1 MSFALDRYEP
11 VAFHTHPDLMRA
23 AEAQTEV
30 LHPVEPPPMS
40 APAPTPQPVRTPSP
54 APAPVVESAPV
65 SPPTQAP
72 PAPVTP
78 SPVAAYLIGMD
89 ATPLLRAHL
98 ADFLD
103 AAGSRRD
110 VRVSVGL
117 AAGGDVAWVL
127 RDQVPYGVRAM
138 PRYPDPTPMSDVSAT
153 LAATAAVVTADAAGE
168 PGRRQL
174 VVLLWDRCPEPVEA
188 PPALASAP
196 VLHCVDVVLS
206 PPPTSGPGQGSW
218 VLARSRPGLR
228 PSLLA
233 HAGLLLDG
241 WEAFADPPAGLWL
254 GRLPERA

>member
-1 MSFALDRYEP
+1 MSFSLDRYEP

-153 LAATAAVVTADAAGE
+153 LAATAAVVTADGAGRT
-168 PGRRQL
+168 GRRQL

-188 PPALASAP
+188 AARAGFRPGAALRRRGAQPASHQRPGPGFVGAGPFPSWRSG
-196 VLHCVDVVLS
+196 LHCWH
-206 PPPTSGPGQGSW
+206 TRGSCW
-218 VLARSRPGLR
+218 M
-228 PSLLA
+228 
-233 HAGLLLDG
+233 DG
-241 WEAFADPPAGLWL
+241 R
-254 GRLPERA
+254 RLPIRQPDSG

>member
-30 LHPVEPPPMS
+30 LHAGAPPPMS

-54 APAPVVESAPV
+54 APAPVAEPSPV
-65 SPPTQAP
+65 FPPTQAP

-78 SPVAAYLIGMD
+78 EPIAAYLVGMD

-103 AAGSRRD
+103 AAGTRRD

-117 AAGGDVAWVL
+117 AAGGDVVWVL
-127 RDQVPYGVRAM
+127 RDQVPYGVRAL
-138 PRYPDPTPMSDVSAT
+138 PRYPDLTPMSDVSAA
-153 LAATAAVVTADAAGE
+153 LAATAAAMTADGTGE

-174 VVLLWDRCPEPVEA
+174 VVLLWDRCPEPVER
-188 PPALASAP
+188 PPALASTL
-196 VLHCVDVVLS
+196 VLHCVDAVLS
-206 PPPTSGPGQGSW
+206 PPPTNGVGGGSW

-241 WEAFADPPAGLWL
+241 WESFADPPVGLWL